1 MKKTFLKS
9 AAAVLAA
16 MLLFTGCAQKVQFSF
31 HAYWTSSGNYSENF
45 SETSVYS
52 VTHVTDYVRETAEK
66 TTDDFS
72 AKENEHFSV
81 KFENGEYV
89 VKVSAISSLPQE
101 LRDRG
106 IDVGDYTELYK
117 IETDFNIDVTYTVTK
132 TEKSYAFHDN
142 IHSTAYFKST
152 WLAPIYSSKS
162 YASTTVGGNA
172 DDVKI
177 QRTEYETEI
186 NWYAEA
192 GKALLKKIPKEK
204 PVTEYDNDN
213 AYLFRTV
220 SGDPVSIK
228 YEEGTVLDNETLLF
242 ALRGLK
248 PKSDSFSQS
257 LKIVDTAYG
266 SEQSVSAASSR
277 SYSYDNDW
285 TLVSKGGEEKTITEN
300 MPVCL
305 VTVQRG
311 NSTYSGTPKHCYYQL
326 ESDKSTA
333 YRALFVRMVDK
344 LPNNLGALDYSL
356 TSMTTSE

>member
-1 MKKTFLKS
+1 MKKTFFKS

-117 IETDFNIDVTYTVTK
+117 IETNFDIDVTYTVTK

-204 PVTEYDNDN
+204 PVTEYDNDG
-213 AYLFRTV
+213 AYRYI
-220 SGDPVSIK
+220 SIENEEISIK

-257 LKIVDTAYG
+257 LKIVDTAYD

-356 TSMTTSE
+356 TSITTSE